1 MQDDKDRQ
9 ADEEPTGQERRSAPL
24 QPSTRHTPPPGEPE
38 TISLLDLMG
47 QSPADADRLPAA
59 PPTAELPPLA
69 VTVPPESDQ
78 ATPTA
83 TIHPPSGQT
92 PPSQGRTERPL
103 TQGQWNAPESTPTVD
118 DTEATRV
125 QPRVAFPGATQQQP
139 RPRTDDRRPPTADHP
154 APTGDEQTRVRP
166 RPQQP
171 PVAPPQ
177 QPPYQQRQQPPPAAP
192 RPAQPQAPQ
201 QQGYPPQQ
209 WQQQQQQQ
217 QRQQQQQQPQQQR
230 QQQQQ
235 QRQQAATRHSLPAPH
250 PTPPPVVSHAKR
262 PMTAGRIARGL
273 LIALMIFVVGT
284 FLLASTAAV
293 GYSLVARD
301 LPRPSELRG
310 QASTFETARIY
321 DRNGQL
327 LYALADPNAGNRTYV
342 PLDRISPLLIQATIA
357 TEDKRFYENPGFD
370 VLALTRAVV
379 TAAREQQAVAG
390 TSTITQQLVRAV
402 LLDEDERTERSYRRK
417 VREIIL
423 AAEISRTYE
432 KNEILE
438 LYLNEIYYGNLAY
451 GIEAAANTYFNKSAA
466 DLTLAEASVLAGLP
480 QAPALWDPYTAPDKA
495 LGRQREV
502 LSLMVSNGDV
512 TLEEAQAALNDMA
525 ARVYTLERPT
535 VTIRHPHFTFTV
547 LQQAEELL
555 GAQSIYRGGLSIQT
569 TLDPDAQRIAEEVVA
584 ANRESLANGGANNA
598 ALVALQ
604 PQTGEIL
611 AMVGSADFNDEAIS
625 GQVNMALAP
634 RQAGSSIKPLVYL
647 SAFERGWTPATL
659 LWDVRTEFP
668 DGTNPAYIP
677 KNFDDEFHGP
687 LRVRPALANSY
698 NIPAVKAL
706 EFVGVCDFIV
716 NMQKVG
722 LTSLQDGGC
731 AEVGQPREHG
741 LALALGGGEIPP
753 LEMAGAF
760 GALANGGLYTSPYAI
775 RRIEDR
781 QGNVLYDVGT
791 AGATTSATTVQ
802 SVRAEHAYLLTS
814 ILSDNNA
821 RLAEFGQDNLLN
833 IPGYQVAV
841 KTGTSGTTAGDVRD
855 GWTIG
860 YAPQALA
867 AVWIGN
873 TDNQPIAAGQS
884 GYRLAAPIWNQFMT
898 QYLAGKEALGFP
910 RPAGVVEREICAD
923 TGIAVSATTP
933 CAQRMVEVFAG
944 DQPPLDESQ
953 GVSRVSL
960 DLWTGLRANEFCN
973 DAVYEATFGGGIP
986 VNGRPEVLERERALA
1001 QQWIQTAGQGW
1012 SGQSSGGL
1020 SLGTPPTE
1028 SCDGNTP
1035 RPRAEITRPREE
1047 GDMPDRQAV
1056 QILGSA
1062 LGPNFAGYQVE
1073 YGLGEN
1079 PGGWGLVQE
1088 RRPEA
1093 VQDGL
1098 LAVWDTTQIDYSGPV
1113 TIRVIVFGPD
1123 NPNTPENDPVT
1134 KEGRTVVN
1142 LVQPTATPTETPT
1155 ETPTPTATGTSMP
1168 TATPTLPPTAT
1179 LPATAAPTL
1188 PPTATATLP
1197 AVVAP
1202 TETPSPTATQEGV
1215 PTESLPSSTP
1225 VPADES
1231 QPGGTPYP

>member
-1 MQDDKDRQ
+1 MQDKKDRHE
-9 ADEEPTGQERRSAPL
+9 DEEPTGPERRSAPL
-24 QPSTRHTPPPGEPE
+24 QPSSRHTPPPGEPE

-47 QSPADADRLPAA
+47 DQPAETERLPGA
-59 PPTAELPPLA
+59 PLTVELPPLVVSDPA
-69 VTVPPESDQ
+69 TPRPSSAPPDADQ

-83 TIHPPSGQT
+83 NVRPSQT
-92 PPSQGRTERPL
+92 PPTQGRTERPL
-103 TQGQWNAPESTPTVD
+103 AQGQWNAPESTPTVD

-139 RPRTDDRRPPTADHP
+139 RP
-154 APTGDEQTRVRP
+154 Q
-166 RPQQP
+166 
-171 PVAPPQ
+171 
-177 QPPYQQRQQPPPAAP
+177 PPAAP
-192 RPAQPQAPQ
+192 RPTAPAAPTGEEQTRVQARPQ
-201 QQGYPPQQ
+201 QPPAAPRPQQ
-209 WQQQQQQQ
+209 RPQQPRSQTPPPPP
-217 QRQQQQQQPQQQR
+217 RQQQPYQQQP
-230 QQQQQ
+230 
-235 QRQQAATRHSLPAPH
+235 RQQAAARPATPAT
-250 PTPPPVVSHAKR
+250 PPPPVVSPTKR
-262 PMTAGRIARGL
+262 PMTAGRIGRGL
-273 LIALMIFVVGT
+273 LIALMILIVGA

-310 QASTFETARIY
+310 RASTFETARIY
-321 DRNGQL
+321 DRNGQQ

-342 PLDRISPLLIQATIA
+342 PLDRISPLLIQATIS
-357 TEDKRFYENPGFD
+357 TEDQRFYENPGFD
-370 VLALTRAVV
+370 VFALTRAVV
-379 TAAREQQAVAG
+379 MAVREGEAAAG

-480 QAPALWDPYTAPDKA
+480 QAPALWDPYSAPDKA

-502 LSLMVSNGDV
+502 LSLMVSNENV

-525 ARVYTLERPT
+525 VRVYTLERPT

-547 LQQAEELL
+547 LQQAEALL

-584 ANRESLANGGANNA
+584 ANREALAGGGANNA

-668 DGTNPAYIP
+668 DGTNPPYIP

-706 EFVGVCDFIV
+706 EFVGVCDFIANV
-716 NMQKVG
+716 QKIG
-722 LTSLQDGGC
+722 LTSLQDAGC

-760 GALANGGLYTSPYAI
+760 GALANGGLYTQPYAI

-781 QGNVLYDVGT
+781 QGNVLYDVAAAGGT
-791 AGATTSATTVQ
+791 AGVTAAQT
-802 SVRAEHAYLLTS
+802 VRAEHAYLLTS

-821 RLAEFGQDNLLN
+821 RLAEFGQNNLLN

-841 KTGTSGTTAGDVRD
+841 KTGTSGTTADDVRD

-867 AVWIGN
+867 AVWVGN
-873 TDNQPIAAGQS
+873 TDNQPIGSGQS

-910 RPAGVVEREICAD
+910 RPANVVEREVCAD
-923 TGIAVSATTP
+923 TGIAISATTP
-933 CAQRMVEVFAG
+933 CAQRIVEVFAG

-953 GVSRVSL
+953 GVTRVAL

-1012 SGQSSGGL
+1012 SGQTGGGL
-1020 SLGTPPTE
+1020 SLGTPPTQACE
-1028 SCDGNTP
+1028 GNTP

-1047 GDMPDRQAV
+1047 RDIPDRREV
-1056 QILGSA
+1056 RIIGTA

-1079 PGGWGLVQE
+1079 PGGWGLIQE
-1088 RRPEA
+1088 RRPGA
-1093 VQDGL
+1093 VQDDV

-1123 NPNTPENDPVT
+1123 NPNTPENDPAT

-1142 LVQPTATPTETPT
+1142 LVQATATPTETPT
-1155 ETPTPTATGTSMP
+1155 ETPTPTATGTAIP

-1188 PPTATATLP
+1188 TPTAPATQPPTVEPTLPPTATATQE
-1197 AVVAP
+1197 AIP
-1202 TETPSPTATQEGV
+1202 TEDLRPTAT
-1215 PTESLPSSTP
+1215 P
-1225 VPADES
+1225 
-1231 QPGGTPYP
+1231 

>member
-1 MQDDKDRQ
+1 
-9 ADEEPTGQERRSAPL
+9 
-24 QPSTRHTPPPGEPE
+24 
-38 TISLLDLMG
+38 
-47 QSPADADRLPAA
+47 
-59 PPTAELPPLA
+59 
-69 VTVPPESDQ
+69 
-78 ATPTA
+78 
-83 TIHPPSGQT
+83 
-92 PPSQGRTERPL
+92 
-103 TQGQWNAPESTPTVD
+103 
-118 DTEATRV
+118 
-125 QPRVAFPGATQQQP
+125 
-139 RPRTDDRRPPTADHP
+139 
-154 APTGDEQTRVRP
+154 
-166 RPQQP
+166 
-171 PVAPPQ
+171 
-177 QPPYQQRQQPPPAAP
+177 
-192 RPAQPQAPQ
+192 
-201 QQGYPPQQ
+201 
-209 WQQQQQQQ
+209 
-217 QRQQQQQQPQQQR
+217 
-230 QQQQQ
+230 
-235 QRQQAATRHSLPAPH
+235 
-250 PTPPPVVSHAKR
+250 
-262 PMTAGRIARGL
+262 MTAGRIARGL

-781 QGNVLYDVGT
+781 QGNVLYDVGI

-933 CAQRMVEVFAG
+933 CAQRLVEVFAG

>member
-1 MQDDKDRQ
+1 MQDKKDRQ
-9 ADEEPTGQERRSAPL
+9 EDEEPTGPERRSAPL
-24 QPSTRHTPPPGEPE
+24 QPSSRHTPPPGEPE

-47 QSPADADRLPAA
+47 DQPAETERLPGA
-59 PPTAELPPLA
+59 PLTVELPPLVVSDPA
-69 VTVPPESDQ
+69 TPRPSSAPPDADQ

-83 TIHPPSGQT
+83 NVRPSQT
-92 PPSQGRTERPL
+92 PPTQGRTERPL
-103 TQGQWNAPESTPTVD
+103 AQGQWNAPESTPTVD

-139 RPRTDDRRPPTADHP
+139 RPRTDDRRPPTADRP

-171 PVAPPQ
+171 PIAPPPPQPRQQTPPPPQ
-177 QPPYQQRQQPPPAAP
+177 QPPYQQQPPRQSAPP
-192 RPAQPQAPQ
+192 RPA
-201 QQGYPPQQ
+201 
-209 WQQQQQQQ
+209 
-217 QRQQQQQQPQQQR
+217 
-230 QQQQQ
+230 
-235 QRQQAATRHSLPAPH
+235 S
-250 PTPPPVVSHAKR
+250 PPPVVSPAKR
-262 PMTAGRIARGL
+262 PMTAGRIGRGL
-273 LIALMIFVVGT
+273 LIALMILIVGA
-284 FLLASTAAV
+284 FLAASTAAV

-310 QASTFETARIY
+310 RASTFETARIY

-327 LYALADPNAGNRTYV
+327 LYALADPNTGNRTYV
-342 PLDRISPLLIQATIA
+342 PLDRISPLLIQATIS
-357 TEDKRFYENPGFD
+357 TEDQRFYENPGFD

-379 TAAREQQAVAG
+379 MAVREGEAAAG

-502 LSLMVSNGDV
+502 LSLMVSNENV

-525 ARVYTLERPT
+525 VRVYTLERPT

-547 LQQAEELL
+547 LQQAEALL

-584 ANRESLANGGANNA
+584 ANREALAGGGANNA

-668 DGTNPAYIP
+668 DGTNPPYIP

-706 EFVGVCDFIV
+706 EFVGVCDFIANV
-716 NMQKVG
+716 QKIG
-722 LTSLQDGGC
+722 LTSLQDAGC
-731 AEVGQPREHG
+731 AEVGQPRQHG

-760 GALANGGLYTSPYAI
+760 GALANGGLYTQPYAI

-781 QGNVLYDVGT
+781 QGNVLYDVAATGGT
-791 AGATTSATTVQ
+791 AGATAAQT
-802 SVRAEHAYLLTS
+802 VRAEHAYLLTS

-821 RLAEFGQDNLLN
+821 RLAEFGQNNLLN
-833 IPGYQVAV
+833 VPGYQVAV
-841 KTGTSGTTAGDVRD
+841 KTGTSGTTADDVRD

-867 AVWIGN
+867 AVWVGN
-873 TDNQPIAAGQS
+873 TDNQPIGSGQS

-910 RPAGVVEREICAD
+910 RPANVVEREVCVD

-933 CAQRMVEVFAG
+933 CAQRIVEVFAG

-953 GVSRVSL
+953 GVTRVAL
-960 DLWTGLRANEFCN
+960 DLWTGLQANEFCN

-1001 QQWIQTAGQGW
+1001 QQWIQTVGQGW
-1012 SGQSSGGL
+1012 SGQTNGGL
-1020 SLGTPPTE
+1020 SLGTPPTQA
-1028 SCDGNTP
+1028 CDGNTP

-1047 GDMPDRQAV
+1047 RDIPDRREV
-1056 QILGSA
+1056 RIVGTA

-1079 PGGWGLVQE
+1079 PGGWGLIQE
-1088 RRPEA
+1088 RRPGA
-1093 VQDGL
+1093 VQDDV
-1098 LAVWDTTQIDYSGPV
+1098 LAVWDTTQIDYSGLV

-1142 LVQPTATPTETPT
+1142 LVQATATPTETPT
-1155 ETPTPTATGTSMP
+1155 ETPSPTATGTPIP

-1188 PPTATATLP
+1188 PPTATATVP
-1197 AVVAP
+1197 AAVAP
-1202 TETPSPTATQEGV
+1202 TETPTPTATQEAI
-1215 PTESLPSSTP
+1215 PTEDLRPTATP
-1225 VPADES
+1225 
-1231 QPGGTPYP
+1231 

>member
-209 WQQQQQQQ
+209 WQQQQQQ
-217 QRQQQQQQPQQQR
+217 RRQQQQQPQQQR

-1028 SCDGNTP
+1028 SCDGNPP

-1231 QPGGTPYP
+1231 QPVGTPYP